1 MRACLPMSSHI
12 SPTHYIYGRTW
23 CSDGADD
30 YSAMELTDRLVKW
43 INRQNV
49 FSGMENH
56 PFGIRLAEGNRT
68 GDDSK
73 NVDCGDCFCED
84 LGVDNDSSGLFW
96 ECIPQT
102 QQRAIELC
110 STIEALEHSDMPIV
124 VSDSNDTLNS
134 VIVRDLRRAAMD

>member
-1 MRACLPMSSHI
+1 MMEDECYES
-12 SPTHYIYGRTW
+12 
-23 CSDGADD
+23 SDGADD

-49 FSGMENH
+49 FSGMEDYS
-56 PFGIRLAEGNRT
+56 FGIRLAEDNKSS
-68 GDDSK
+68 DDGGK
-73 NVDCGDCFCED
+73 NVDCADCFCED
-84 LGVDNDSSGLFW
+84 LGMDGDSSGLFW

-110 STIEALEHSDMPIV
+110 STRDALEDSDRPIV

-134 VIVRDLRRAAMD
+134 VVVHDVRRATMD